1 MCNALLGRGL
11 CVVISN
17 LTVYTLRPAAKGFSL
32 SFGGCHSL
40 GDGYLTSALPDNFAL
55 IVRGSQCDKKAVNSQ
70 RPVNLDLRTIK
81 LPITAYTSILHR
93 ISGVILFVGI
103 AILLYGLDK
112 SLSSAE
118 GFAQVQECLTSPLAK
133 FVIWGLLSA
142 LLYHLV
148 AGVRHLIMDMGIG
161 ETLEGGKLGSK
172 IVLVVSTIVIVLLGV
187 WIW

>member
-1 MCNALLGRGL
+1 M
-11 CVVISN
+11 
-17 LTVYTLRPAAKGFSL
+17 
-32 SFGGCHSL
+32 

-55 IVRGSQCDKKAVNSQ
+55 LVRGSQCDKKAVNSQ

-103 AILLYGLDK
+103 AVLLFGLDK
-112 SLSSAE
+112 SLASEE
-118 GFAQVQECLTSPLAK
+118 GFAQVKECLTSPLAK

-161 ETLEGGKLGSK
+161 ETLEGGKLGSRFLREARLQRLARPARK
-172 IVLVVSTIVIVLLGV
+172 NAPGQVLEGSRQTNGNLRCAC
-187 WIW
+187 